1 MLLQNALD
9 PDSADAGTGRFQFG
23 DGEAAMQTLDYRKDK
38 VRFGAPGSYIVFP
51 ATFKLALGREECDQE
66 EINPGEGVMSTLV
79 PTP

>member
-1 MLLQNALD
+1 
-9 PDSADAGTGRFQFG
+9 
-23 DGEAAMQTLDYRKDK
+23 MQTLDYRKDK